1 MVGDTAKMEASPLRG
16 MVGEDRGLLDFE
28 SIPGISSPS
37 QELERALCDKI
48 LKTTETNFCFDPAN
62 FQQLFEGS
70 AQKDDREALGPEPFI
85 INFQTEMHPVLST
98 CVEDTAAVEQV
109 LEPHQNSSPATR
121 LCDIDEAWI
130 KSASQKN
137 AEMQIK
143 LETAATKTGLSSL
156 VLLPVGSPTIHAVAV
171 SPMQVEEKLMPTKAK
186 YIGKLTV
193 EERKRRVARYLEKKK
208 RRVWGRKV
216 EYQCRKNI
224 ANKRVRVN
232 GRFA

>member
-1 MVGDTAKMEASPLRG
+1 
-16 MVGEDRGLLDFE
+16 MVGEDRDLLNFE

-70 AQKDDREALGPEPFI
+70 AQKEDREGLGPEPFI
-85 INFQTEMHPVLST
+85 INFQTEMQHPSLST
-98 CVEDTAAVEQV
+98 SVEDTAAVEQV

-121 LCDIDEAWI
+121 LCDIDVAWI
-130 KSASQKN
+130 KSASQKH
-137 AEMQIK
+137 AEMQINLDK
-143 LETAATKTGLSSL
+143 VATKTGLSSP
-156 VLLPVGSPTIHAVAV
+156 VLLPVMSPTIHAVAV